1 MFDDRSFGTESFDD
15 RSWFFGIIEASY
27 ERARTGFVV
36 AASAVKMVVS
46 ELREVWIVI
55 RGH

>member
-46 ELREVWIVI
+46 ELREVWIAI